1 MNNSINEKRP
11 YEAPQLT
18 VVSFKTERGYA
29 GSVGEINGL
38 NNVILG
44 ARLSS
49 GDEGDYADRNG
60 YGSASSSDW
69 D

>member
-1 MNNSINEKRP
+1 MNNSINENRP

-44 ARLSS
+44 ERLSS

-69 D
+69 F

>member
-1 MNNSINEKRP
+1 MNISINEKRP

-44 ARLSS
+44 EMLSS
-49 GDEGDYADRNG
+49 GDEGDYADLNG
-60 YGSASSSDW
+60 YGWASSSVW

>member
-1 MNNSINEKRP
+1 MNNPTIEKKP

-18 VVSFKTERGYA
+18 VVSFKVERGFA
-29 GSVGEINGL
+29 GSNELTGTNSVF
-38 NNVILG
+38 LG
-44 ARLSS
+44 AWLSS

-60 YGSASSSDW
+60 YGSASSSVW

>member
-29 GSVGEINGL
+29 GSVGEINGQ

-60 YGSASSSDW
+60 YVSASSSDW
-69 D
+69 F